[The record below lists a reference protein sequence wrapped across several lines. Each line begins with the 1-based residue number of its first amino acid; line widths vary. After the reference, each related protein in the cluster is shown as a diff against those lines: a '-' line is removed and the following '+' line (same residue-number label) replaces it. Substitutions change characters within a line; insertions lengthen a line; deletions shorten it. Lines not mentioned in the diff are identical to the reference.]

1 MAEETNQVTKALN
14 DAIDANLQA
23 VVVSGVDANGQIY
36 MTSSNSSLPFMH
48 WTLNRS
54 VFELGLFE
62 KNNAESTKKDPES
75 VDPEPEK

>member
-1 MAEETNQVTKALN
+1 
-14 DAIDANLQA
+14 
-23 VVVSGVDANGQIY
+23 VDANGQMF

-62 KNNAESTKKDPES
+62 KNNADNAKKDPES
-75 VDPEPEK
+75 VDPEPKK